1 MSLPSARDI
10 LVAKGLAKPGRGR
23 FSKDAKDFLATLTAG
38 VDYAEATATPARPA
52 APVSAAAVESRP
64 VREARE
70 RAAARAAAV
79 AALDAATVADD
90 ADDDAEPEAD
100 EPVTVAPTRAPNPLD
115 VARAMR
121 PAAPVV
127 RQETV
132 AFGLYR
138 DGQDNPPVLA
148 IQSCGKCSQAI
159 RRCACQDGPRLPR
172 YAGGGVAYLRRS
184 DVK

>member
-38 VDYAEATATPARPA
+38 VDYAETATPARPA
-52 APVSAAAVESRP
+52 ASVAAPAVESKP

-90 ADDDAEPEAD
+90 DAEPEAD
-100 EPVTVAPTRAPNPLD
+100 EPVTVAPTRAPSPLD

-138 DGQDNPPVLA
+138 DGKDNPPVLA